1 MDLQS
6 RNASLD
12 LLKIWC
18 MFLIVMHHFSV
29 YSELAYNG
37 TNFSERDLFL
47 SIISLAGKIGVNVF
61 MLISGYFLYSSQF
74 SIKKLIHLELVT
86 VFFSILFFILFVVI
100 GDKEF
105 SWSQL
110 IVNLMPTT
118 FGRYWF
124 IKSYIFI
131 YLLSPFINRTLRD
144 TPKESFIGLIAIL
157 LAFGSLMPMISQL
170 IARNGYFDNMLWLL
184 IIYIIGAYFR
194 KYDDDFCKCSFFL
207 KGFLLM
213 TLLLILG
220 CIILYLF
227 NLSSENKFSMSF
239 YRDSYNL
246 PVILVSVFLF
256 LLFKTLNIK
265 KMAGLI
271 SHLSSLMF
279 GVYLIH
285 ENFYMRE
292 FLWIDS
298 LGFLMEKS
306 SIVFVLES
314 IFYVVLIFF
323 ICITTEFIRTK
334 LFFNFFD
341 KLEIFLTI
349 KIQFFKAKL
358 IRILLE

>member
-1 MDLQS
+1 MNLKS
-6 RNASLD
+6 RNVSLD
-12 LLKIWC
+12 LLKILC
-18 MFLIVMHHFSV
+18 MFLIVMHHFSI

-37 TNFSERDLFL
+37 TDFSERDLFL
-47 SIISLAGKIGVNVF
+47 TIISLAGKIGVNVF
-61 MLISGYFLYSSQF
+61 MLISGYFLYRSHF
-74 SIKKLIHLELVT
+74 SVKKLIHLELVT
-86 VFFSILFFILFVVI
+86 MFFSVFFFILFVVI

-144 TPKESFIGLIAIL
+144 ITKENFIGLIAIL

-170 IARNGYFDNMLWLL
+170 IVRNGYFDNMFWLL

-194 KYDDDFCKCSFFL
+194 KYDDDFRKRSFFL

-213 TLLLILG
+213 TSLFILG

-227 NLSSENKFSMSF
+227 NLKSENKFSMIF
-239 YRDSYNL
+239 YRESYNL
-246 PVILVSVFLF
+246 PVFLVSVFLF

-271 SHLSSLMF
+271 SHFSSLMF

-298 LGFLMEKS
+298 LDFLMEKS
-306 SIVFVLES
+306 SVFFVLES
-314 IFYVVLIFF
+314 IFYVVLIFI
-323 ICITTEFIRTK
+323 ICMIIEFIRTK
-334 LFFNFFD
+334 FFSIFFD
-341 KLEIFLTI
+341 RLEIFLTV
-349 KIQFFKAKL
+349 KIQFFKTKL